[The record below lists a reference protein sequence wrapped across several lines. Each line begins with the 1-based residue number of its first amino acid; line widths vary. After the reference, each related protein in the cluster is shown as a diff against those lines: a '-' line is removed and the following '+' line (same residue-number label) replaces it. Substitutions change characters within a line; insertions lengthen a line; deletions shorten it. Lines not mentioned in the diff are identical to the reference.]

1 MPSAPPRDC
10 NGGRMQSNADM
21 PMLTVRDL
29 ARSFGG
35 LKALAGVSLEVR
47 RGEVHAVVGENGA
60 GKSTLMKILGGI
72 IPRDAGRTELEG
84 KEVSFDS
91 PHEAISAGIAV
102 IHQELSVL
110 PTMSVMENLYMGRMP
125 TRSGRIRW
133 KDMEER
139 SRSAL
144 AEVGLDIDPRTL
156 MSNLSISHRQ
166 LVEIAKAL
174 SINARLIIMDEPN
187 SSLSETETERLF
199 AVIDSLKSRG
209 VSVIYV
215 SHKIDEVLRISD
227 RITVLRD
234 GALVGTVDRA
244 GATAGAVIKMMVGRE
259 LTREY
264 VPHGESGQTIL
275 SVRGLTGDGFSN
287 VSFDLRRGEILCFA
301 GLVGAGRS
309 EVWRTIFGAQ
319 RRHSGEVLLD
329 GRTVS
334 FASPHH
340 AIGAG
345 MAMVPEDRKKLSLFM
360 DQPVWFN
367 MALAGLPAMKRG
379 IAIDRGRMGKIVW
392 GFVSSLAIKL
402 RSTDEP
408 VRNLS
413 GGNQQK
419 TVLARW
425 LALSPKV
432 LILDEPTHG
441 VDVGA
446 KSEVYELIRRLAS
459 SGIAIALIS
468 SELPE
473 VIAMAD
479 RVVVMHEGRV
489 TGILG
494 RADIDEHRVMAHATG
509 SEMTS
514 G

>member
-1 MPSAPPRDC
+1 
-10 NGGRMQSNADM
+10 MQSTETN
-21 PMLTVRDL
+21 PMLRVQDL
-29 ARSFGG
+29 SKSFAG
-35 LKALAGVSLEVR
+35 LRALSGVSLDVR

-72 IPRDAGRTELEG
+72 IPREAGRTELDG
-84 KEVSFDS
+84 REVSFSS
-91 PHEAISAGIAV
+91 PREAISAGIAV

-110 PTMSVMENLYMGRMP
+110 PTLNVVENLFMGRMP
-125 TRSGRIRW
+125 TRRGRIQW
-133 KDMEER
+133 KLLEER

-144 AEVGLDIDPRTL
+144 AEVGLEIDLRSL
-156 MSNLSISHRQ
+156 MSDLSISQRQ

-187 SSLSETETERLF
+187 SSLSEAETERLF
-199 AVIDSLKSRG
+199 SVIGSLKSRG

-215 SHKIDEVLRISD
+215 SHKIDEVLKISD

-244 GATAGAVIKMMVGRE
+244 EATAASVIRMMVGRE
-259 LTREY
+259 LDREY
-264 VPHGESGQTIL
+264 VPHGELGQVVL
-275 SVRGLTGDGFSN
+275 SVRGLSGEGFHD
-287 VSFDLRRGEILCFA
+287 VSFDLRKGEILCFA

-309 EVWRTIFGAQ
+309 EVWRAIFGAQ
-319 RRHSGEVLLD
+319 RRHGGEVTLE
-329 GRTVS
+329 GRPIH
-334 FASPHH
+334 FAAPYQ
-340 AIGAG
+340 AIAAG
-345 MAMVPEDRKKLSLFM
+345 LAMVPEDRKKLSLFM
-360 DQPVWFN
+360 DQPIWFN
-367 MALAGLPAMKRG
+367 MALAGLRG
-379 IAIDRGRMGKIVW
+379 MRRGPAIDRRRLDGIVKSYV
-392 GFVSSLAIKL
+392 GSLAIKL

-425 LALSPKV
+425 LALSPTV

-441 VDVGA
+441 IDVGA
-446 KSEVYELIRRLAS
+446 KSEVYELIRRLART
-459 SGIAIALIS
+459 GMAIALIS

-489 TGILG
+489 TGTLG
-494 RADIDEHRVMAHATG
+494 RADVDEHRIMAYATG
-509 SEMTS
+509 SLPS
-514 G
+514 SRP

>member
-1 MPSAPPRDC
+1 
-10 NGGRMQSNADM
+10 MQSDTAA
-21 PMLTVRDL
+21 PLLSVHGLTK
-29 ARSFGG
+29 SYGG
-35 LKALAGVSLEVR
+35 LRALAGVSLEVR

-72 IPRDAGRTELEG
+72 IPRDAGRTVLDG
-84 KEVSFDS
+84 REVSFAS
-91 PHEAISAGIAV
+91 PREAISAGIAV

-110 PTMSVMENLYMGRMP
+110 PTLNVVENLFMGRMP
-125 TRSGRIRW
+125 TRRGRILW
-133 KDMEER
+133 KTLEAN
-139 SRSAL
+139 SRAAL
-144 AEVGLDIDPRTL
+144 AEVGLDIDPHCL
-156 MSNLSISHRQ
+156 MSDLSISHRQ

-187 SSLSETETERLF
+187 SSLSDTETERLF
-199 AVIDSLKSRG
+199 DVIDSLKSRA

-215 SHKIDEVLRISD
+215 SHKIDEVLRIAD

-234 GALVGTVDRA
+234 GALVGSVDKA
-244 GATAGAVIKMMVGRE
+244 EATAGSVIKMMVGRE

-264 VPHGESGQTIL
+264 VSRGEPGQVVL
-275 SVRGLTGDGFSN
+275 SVRGLSGDGFTD
-287 VSFDLRRGEILCFA
+287 VAFDLRRGEVLCFA

-309 EVWRTIFGAQ
+309 ELWRSIFGAQ
-319 RRHSGEVLLD
+319 RRHGGEVILD
-329 GRTVS
+329 GRSVH
-334 FASPHH
+334 FASPRH
-340 AIGAG
+340 AIAAG
-345 MAMVPEDRKKLSLFM
+345 LAMVPEDRKKLSLFM

-367 MALAGLPAMKRG
+367 VALAGLRG
-379 IAIDRGRMGKIVW
+379 MTRGLSIDRARVGETVRS
-392 GFVSSLAIKL
+392 FVHSLAIKL
-402 RSTDEP
+402 RSVDEP

-489 TGILG
+489 TAVLG
-494 RADIDEHRVMAHATG
+494 RTDVGEHRIMAHATG
-509 SEMTS
+509 SETGVARARS
-514 G
+514 

>member
-1 MPSAPPRDC
+1 
-10 NGGRMQSNADM
+10 MQ
-21 PMLTVRDL
+21 TVETDL
-29 ARSFGG
+29 KLRVEGLAKSFAG
-35 LKALAGVSLEVR
+35 LKALAGVSLDVR
-47 RGEVHAVVGENGA
+47 HGEVHAVVGENGA

-72 IPRDAGRTELEG
+72 IPRDAGRTELDG
-84 KEVSFDS
+84 REVSFSS
-91 PHEAISAGIAV
+91 PREAIAAGIAV

-110 PTMSVMENLYMGRMP
+110 PTLNVVENLFMGRMP
-125 TRSGRIRW
+125 TRRGRILW
-133 KDMEER
+133 KVLEER
-139 SRSAL
+139 SRAAL
-144 AEVGLDIDPRTL
+144 AEVGLDIDPRVL
-156 MSNLSISHRQ
+156 MNDLSISQRQ

-187 SSLSETETERLF
+187 SSLSETESERLF
-199 AVIDSLKSRG
+199 TVIESLKSRR

-244 GATAGAVIKMMVGRE
+244 GATAGSVIRMMVGRE
-259 LTREY
+259 LEREY
-264 VPHGESGQTIL
+264 VPHGDPGQVVL
-275 SVRGLTGDGFSN
+275 SVNGLSGEGFHE
-287 VSFDLRRGEILCFA
+287 VSFDLRKGEVLCFA

-319 RRHSGEVLLD
+319 RRHGGDVILD
-329 GRTVS
+329 GRPVH
-334 FASPHH
+334 FAAPYQ
-340 AIGAG
+340 AINAG
-345 MAMVPEDRKKLSLFM
+345 LAMVPEDRKKLSLFM
-360 DQPVWFN
+360 DQPIWFN
-367 MALAGLPAMKRG
+367 MALAGLRDLKRG
-379 IAIDRGRMGKIVW
+379 VSIDRKRLDDTVKSYIK
-392 GFVSSLAIKL
+392 SLAIKL
-402 RSTDEP
+402 RSADEP

-425 LALSPKV
+425 LALKPEV

-441 VDVGA
+441 IDVGA
-446 KSEVYELIRRLAS
+446 KSEVYELIRGLAR

-479 RVVVMHEGRV
+479 RVVVMHEGSV

-494 RADIDEHRVMAHATG
+494 RAEIDEHRIMAYATG
-509 SEMTS
+509 GPS
-514 G
+514 GVAVAGG

>member
-1 MPSAPPRDC
+1 MHSNTAAPLLSVQ
-10 NGGRMQSNADM
+10 G
-21 PMLTVRDL
+21 LEK
-29 ARSFGG
+29 SFGG
-35 LKALAGVSLEVR
+35 LRALAGVSLEVR

-72 IPRDAGRTELEG
+72 IPRDAGRTELDG
-84 KEVSFDS
+84 REVSFAS
-91 PHEAISAGIAV
+91 PREAIAAGIAV

-110 PTMSVMENLYMGRMP
+110 PTMNVVENLFMGRMP
-125 TRSGRIRW
+125 TKRGRILW
-133 KDMEER
+133 KALEAN
-139 SRSAL
+139 SRAAL
-144 AEVGLDIDPRTL
+144 AEVGLDIDPHSL

-174 SINARLIIMDEPN
+174 SIKARLIIMDEPN
-187 SSLSETETERLF
+187 SSLSDTETERLF
-199 AVIDSLKSRG
+199 SVIGSLKGRG
-209 VSVIYV
+209 VSIIYV

-234 GALVGTVDRA
+234 AALVGTVDKA
-244 GATAGAVIKMMVGRE
+244 EATAGSVIKMMVGRE

-264 VPHGESGQTIL
+264 VPRGEAGETIL
-275 SVRGLTGDGFSN
+275 SVRGLSGDGFTN
-287 VSFDLRRGEILCFA
+287 VSFDLRRGEVLCFA

-309 EVWRTIFGAQ
+309 EVWRAIFGAQ
-319 RRHSGEVLLD
+319 HRHAGEVILD
-329 GRTVS
+329 GRGVH
-334 FASPHH
+334 FASPRH
-340 AIGAG
+340 AIAAG
-345 MAMVPEDRKKLSLFM
+345 LAMVPEDRKKLSLFM

-367 MALAGLPAMKRG
+367 VALAGLHGMKRRLS
-379 IAIDRGRMGKIVW
+379 IDRRRVGETVRS
-392 GFVSSLAIKL
+392 FVTSLAIKL
-402 RSTDEP
+402 RSVDEL

-494 RADIDEHRVMAHATG
+494 RADVDEHRIMAHATG
-509 SEMTS
+509 SETGAEVARS
-514 G
+514 

>member
-1 MPSAPPRDC
+1 MEASA
-10 NGGRMQSNADM
+10 S
-21 PMLTVRDL
+21 DL
-29 ARSFGG
+29 VLRVQGLSKSFGG
-35 LKALAGVSLEVR
+35 LHALRDVSLDVR

-72 IPRDAGRTELEG
+72 ITRDAGHTELAG
-84 KEVSFDS
+84 SAVHFLS
-91 PHEAISAGIAV
+91 PREAISAGIAI

-110 PTMSVMENLYMGRMP
+110 PTMNVMENLFMGRMP
-125 TRSGRIRW
+125 TRRRRLLW
-133 KDMEER
+133 RQLEQH

-144 AEVGLDIDPRTL
+144 AEVGLDIDPRSL
-156 MSNLSISHRQ
+156 MSNLSISQRQ

-174 SINARLIIMDEPN
+174 SIKARLIIMDEPN

-199 AVIDSLKSRG
+199 AVIGSLTGRG

-234 GALVGTVDRA
+234 GRLVGTVARA
-244 GATAGAVIKMMVGRE
+244 EATANSVIRMMVGRE

-264 VPHGESGQTIL
+264 VPRGEPGPVVL
-275 SVRGLTGDGFSN
+275 SVKGLSGAGFSD

-309 EVWRTIFGAQ
+309 ETWRTIFGAE
-319 RRHSGEVLLD
+319 RRTGGELFLD
-329 GRTVS
+329 GRAFS
-334 FASPHH
+334 FASPHQ
-340 AIGAG
+340 AIAAG
-345 MAMVPEDRKKLSLFM
+345 LAMVPEDRKKLSLFM
-360 DQPVWFN
+360 DMPIWFN
-367 MALAGLPAMKRG
+367 VGLAAFPGMKRG
-379 IAIDRGRMGKIVW
+379 VSLDRRRINDTVAT
-392 GFVSSLAIKL
+392 SIQSLSIKL
-402 RSTDEP
+402 RSPEEP

-441 VDVGA
+441 IDVGA

-459 SGIAIALIS
+459 SGIAVALIS

-479 RVVVMHEGRV
+479 RAVVMHEGRV
-489 TGILG
+489 TGTLP
-494 RADIDEHRVMAHATG
+494 RAQIDEHRIMALATG
-509 SEMTS
+509 T